1 MIQRPCG
8 SCMPSET
15 LDRTSIV
22 SEVGREELER
32 NLATERQILGEEH
45 DTHSAA
51 AQRGMDAIAT
61 ARART
66 PLRST
71 RACRSASDISGS
83 VPDHTFTRREHTL
96 ESRF

>member
-1 MIQRPCG
+1 MIQRRRG

-51 AQRGMDAIAT
+51 AQRGMDAIA
-61 ARART
+61 ADCF
-66 PLRST
+66 T
-71 RACRSASDISGS
+71 RCHRVSGS
-83 VPDHTFTRREHTL
+83 SLPL
-96 ESRF
+96 